1 MVVHSYGW
9 FDSGNGQRW
18 VLVDGLMTAMGGCG
32 LLKEFLGR
40 QLALVNGLVSAVHG
54 RGWLQKILSNFLDIS
69 VWQWK
74 VVDVLIDVVG
84 YGEFL
89 RDISGW
95 QWVLADNVICVV
107 DGCDSL

>member
-9 FDSGNGQRW
+9 FDGVNGQRW
-18 VLVDGLMTAMGGCG
+18 VLVDGLMTVMGGCG
-32 LLKEFLGR
+32 LLQEFLGC
-40 QLALVNGLVSAVHG
+40 QLALVNGLVNAVHR

-84 YGEFL
+84 CGEFL
-89 RDISGW
+89 RDVSGW